1 MVYSPPG
8 STGNAGFVGFSNVGN
23 APEGQGK
30 TGINR
35 CAQSDRMFAARY
47 EAT

>member
-1 MVYSPPG
+1 MLDLW
-8 STGNAGFVGFSNVGN
+8 AFSNVGN

-30 TGINR
+30 RGINR
-35 CAQSDRMFAARY
+35 CVQSDRMFAARY